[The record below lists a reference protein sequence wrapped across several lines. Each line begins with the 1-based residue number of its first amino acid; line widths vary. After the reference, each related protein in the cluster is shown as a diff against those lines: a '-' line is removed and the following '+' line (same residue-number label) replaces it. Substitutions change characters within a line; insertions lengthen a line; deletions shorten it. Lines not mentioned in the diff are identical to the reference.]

1 MWYNKSKI
9 KKTVNNHGVIAFP
22 TETVMGL
29 GVVYD
34 DKEAYQKLNE
44 LKGRDPDKPYTMMLY
59 DKADIEKYAKIN
71 KVAKIIID
79 NFMPGPIT
87 LLLPVKGDV
96 PSFVTGNT
104 KVIGIRVPNFETSL
118 DVLKI
123 VGKPMLVTS
132 ANKSGEKPAF
142 TYKDTRNI
150 FQDSVYYIKK
160 DSLGNEPS
168 LVLDVSDG
176 IMKVVRNTK
185 DKKLLNEIKAKVE
198 E

>member
-9 KKTVNNHGVIAFP
+9 KKTIKNHGVIAFP

-34 DKEAYQKLNE
+34 DYEAYQNLNS
-44 LKGRDPDKPYTMMLY
+44 LKGRDPDKPYTLMLY
-59 DKADIEKYAKIN
+59 DKGDIDKYAKVN
-71 KVAKIIID
+71 KMARIIID

-104 KVIGIRVPNFETSL
+104 KVIGIRVPDYQTSV
-118 DVLKI
+118 DVLRI

-132 ANKSGEKPAF
+132 ANKSGEKPTL

-150 FQDSVYYIKK
+150 FQDSVYYIRK

-185 DKKLLNEIKAKVE
+185 DKALLNKIKAKVE